1 MFSVFQCF
9 LYFVIHQDKTV
20 CDEERNTF
28 FLLIFCH
35 AKKTLIMLEQWNSL
49 LLFKIMALASV
60 LNYWGPVMSWRTS
73 LLLNWTKLLLELM
86 HSLKTQK
93 KHSRLGIKRLKNRF
107 SSEDVW
113 QRLIWDP
120 KIPGWSST
128 SVSKDITVSCKL
140 NLVIAIW
147 LPVSSTARIA
157 NKTDIVVKLL
167 HAEVKG

>member
-20 CDEERNTF
+20 CDEGRNTF
-28 FLLIFCH
+28 FLLIFGH
-35 AKKTLIMLEQWNSL
+35 AKKTLNHVGAMNIL
-49 LLFKIMALASV
+49 LLFKIMALAPV
-60 LNYWGPVMSWRTS
+60 LNYWGPVMSWTTS
-73 LLLNWTKLLLELM
+73 SFLIWTKLLLELT

-120 KIPGWSST
+120 KVPGWSST

-140 NLVIAIW
+140 NLAIAIW
-147 LPVSSTARIA
+147 LPVSSTAHIS
-157 NKTDIVVKLL
+157 NKIDIVVKLL